1 MMSRTTKP
9 LVFAFV
15 LAMMSCILSREC
27 AKAQFQNDLPTIPS
41 VQSLR
46 SGEYDAIVEN
56 AFFGSSAPGVLFVG
70 GLNGFEDTRRE
81 SLRRLAECAK
91 RGKTPPEDDSSGE
104 REEPRVQEDVFL
116 HNTKSYSK
124 EHPGVERS
132 TLAEFA
138 NKRLSID
145 VNAECAGRSAEE
157 DGDTFDLRRELEKL
171 RDFADVVSQAT
182 LPRLDAILNAREDEE
197 DSRRPSRMERNFF
210 SDVLR
215 SEASLDHF
223 HVYASSEAS
232 SSSSSSS
239 LSSSSSE
246 KNAIDKEMEK
256 KHGKHEH
263 TDVGVAIVMTPAW
276 VSGKDDQ
283 SGSRGLLIDG
293 VSYDIPSDGML
304 VLLGEAARSWH
315 PKRHGRV
322 RDSLLDKIKIP
333 THAVALEKGET
344 RAWFGRMILP
354 NLSDEH
360 PDTNVNLNFGEW
372 LNGARAL
379 ITRLNGNEHANGM
392 IGSSSVVDYVSL
404 ACDGLPTTSDEES
417 SALPLRRILAD
428 DGSCAEGT
436 IYCWLSCQPIPA
448 GCDAS
453 TAVCQD
459 SGTDKIWPDDFGPNG
474 GEAHCDSCSPACPA
488 VPNES
493 SNGQC
498 NSNIPPTTMF
508 MDGFSSG
515 TDSNEPCVAFF
526 FESWSLK
533 SPELVFA
540 ACLFTIFLG
549 MSIEL
554 CAKLRRKVRRARGGN
569 LRRGSAMSTALTLL
583 LYAFQVTAGYLLMLV
598 SMTYHVPLFF
608 SVVIGLT
615 LGHAVFSIYS
625 SDGGGKITSGT
636 TACCAEA
643 RNDDDDD
650 QSLDRSNSLEREIL
664 RDEDSNSPQSDRSG
678 PAVANAL

>member
-9 LVFAFV
+9 LVFACV
-15 LAMMSCILSREC
+15 LTMMSCILSREC
-27 AKAQFQNDLPTIPS
+27 ATAQFQNDLPTIPS

-46 SGEYDAIVEN
+46 SGKYDAIVEN

-91 RGKTPPEDDSSGE
+91 RGKTPPE
-104 REEPRVQEDVFL
+104 EEPRVQEDVFL
-116 HNTKSYSK
+116 HNPKSYSK

-157 DGDTFDLRRELEKL
+157 DGNAFDLRRELEKL

-210 SDVLR
+210 TDVLR

-223 HVYASSEAS
+223 HVYASSEPS

-239 LSSSSSE
+239 FSSSSSSSE
-246 KNAIDKEMEK
+246 RNAIDKEMEK

-322 RDSLLDKIKIP
+322 GDSLLDKIKIP

-379 ITRLNGNEHANGM
+379 ITRLNGNEHVNGM
-392 IGSSSVVDYVSL
+392 IGSSSVVDYVSV

-417 SALPLRRILAD
+417 SGLPLRRILAD

-459 SGTDKIWPDDFGPNG
+459 SGTDKIWPDDFGANG

-554 CAKLRRKVRRARGGN
+554 CAKLRRKVRRARGES

-643 RNDDDDD
+643 RNDDDD
-650 QSLDRSNSLEREIL
+650 QSSDRSNSLEREIL